1 MRRSAAA
8 VGSAVFFVVAPGSG
22 GRTRALAHQRVAGT
36 WADVAVR
43 DHPDDNRCSLSVV
56 AVVVLVRA
64 FARFVVEGGGTPA
77 PVAPTE
83 RLVVGGDYRFV
94 RNPMYLAV
102 VTAVLGQA
110 MIFGSLALLLY
121 ALAVWAIMAAFVRWY
136 EEPLLLERYGD
147 EYQRYRQAVRGLGAR
162 GCIRWQADIDQ
173 AAPCASTAGR

>member
-8 VGSAVFFVVAPGSG
+8 VGSAVFFVVAPGV
-22 GRTRALAHQRVAGT
+22 VAGLVPWLISGWQLPRPT
-36 WADVAVR
+36 SPLAILRLAAG
-43 DHPDDNRCSLSVV
+43 VV
-56 AVVVLVRA
+56 LLALAVVVLLRA

-110 MIFGSLALLLY
+110 MIFGSLALLIY
-121 ALAVWAIMAAFVRWY
+121 AVLVWAIMAAFVRWY
-136 EEPLLLERYGD
+136 EEPLLLESYGND
-147 EYQRYRQAVRGLGAR
+147 YQRYRQAVRAWVPRLQPWR
-162 GCIRWQADIDQ
+162 ADIDH
-173 AAPCASTAGR
+173 ADNPS

>member
-8 VGSAVFFVVAPGSG
+8 VGSAVFFVAAPGI
-22 GRTRALAHQRVAGT
+22 VAGLVP
-36 WADVAVR
+36 WLISGWRLPRPMSPFAILRLAAG
-43 DHPDDNRCSLSVV
+43 VV
-56 AVVVLVRA
+56 LLALAVVVLVRA

-110 MIFGSLALLLY
+110 MIFSSRALLGY
-121 ALAVWAIMAAFVRWY
+121 ALTVWAIMAAFVRWY
-136 EEPLLLERYGD
+136 EEPVLLERYGD
-147 EYQRYRQAVRGLGAR
+147 QYQRYRQGVRAWVPRLHP
-162 GCIRWQADIDQ
+162 WQADADH
-173 AAPCASTAGR
+173 AGNSV

>member
-8 VGSAVFFVVAPGSG
+8 VGSAVFFVVAPGV
-22 GRTRALAHQRVAGT
+22 VAGLVP
-36 WADVAVR
+36 WLI
-43 DHPDDNRCSLSVV
+43 SGWQLSGPTSPFAIIRMTTGAALLIV
-56 AVVVLVRA
+56 AVVVLVRG
-64 FARFVVEGGGTPA
+64 FARFVGEGGGTPA

-121 ALAVWAIMAAFVRWY
+121 ALTVWAIMAVFVHWY
-136 EEPLLLERYGD
+136 EEPVLLERYG
-147 EYQRYRQAVRGLGAR
+147 EQYQRYRQAVPAWVPRLHP
-162 GCIRWQADIDQ
+162 WHADIDQ
-173 AAPCASTAGR
+173 ASNGN

>member
-1 MRRSAAA
+1 MQRSTAT
-8 VGSAVFFVVAPGSG
+8 VGSSAFFVVAPGV
-22 GRTRALAHQRVAGT
+22 VAGLVP
-36 WADVAVR
+36 WLISGWQLPRPISPLAIVR
-43 DHPDDNRCSLSVV
+43 TAAGVV
-56 AVVVLVRA
+56 LLVLAVVVLVRA

-110 MIFGSLALLLY
+110 MIFGSLALLGY
-121 ALAVWAIMAAFVRWY
+121 AIAVWAIMAAFVRWY

-147 EYQRYRQAVRGLGAR
+147 EYQRYREAVWAWVPRLR
-162 GCIRWQADIDQ
+162 PWQADTDHDGN
-173 AAPCASTAGR
+173 SS